1 MRKRSVIK
9 KGSKTKI
16 QNATRLMKLREALG
30 FSQREMAKEFGV
42 TQGAIGLWE
51 RGERP
56 ITGPILKLMDIYE
69 IRLSKEAKD
78 TQ

>member
-1 MRKRSVIK
+1 MPK
-9 KGSKTKI
+9 KASKNREQSGS
-16 QNATRLMKLREALG
+16 RLIRLREKLG

-56 ITGPILKLMDIYE
+56 ITGPIMKLIEIYE
-69 IRLSKEAKD
+69 GRLAKS
-78 TQ
+78 

>member
-1 MRKRSVIK
+1 MK

-16 QNATRLMKLREALG
+16 QNATRLIKLREALG

-51 RGERP
+51 RSERP

-69 IRLSKEAKD
+69 TRLAKEESKD
-78 TQ
+78 TK